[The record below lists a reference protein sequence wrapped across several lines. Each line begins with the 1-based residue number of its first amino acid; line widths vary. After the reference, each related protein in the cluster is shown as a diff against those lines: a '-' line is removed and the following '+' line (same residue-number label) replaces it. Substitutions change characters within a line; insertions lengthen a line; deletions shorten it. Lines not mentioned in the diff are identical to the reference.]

1 MEIRMCLCML
11 DGKKGLREERSGCP
25 CALARWKALKAWRGG
40 KHWQGRSQT
49 PKAIWEREREENLPN
64 FFSPSGRLCMWSNRR
79 PGVET
84 LSYSIWNV
92 HSTLLQTS
100 GKLAKGL
107 TSLFFQISVMF
118 YSFAAGIASCI
129 TFLFNFGEVY
139 YKMLLYSMWVMH
151 LLWLK
156 AKPAVIIRARNHIIH
171 KGDSVGCDRQLI
183 NIT

>member
-1 MEIRMCLCML
+1 MGRRGWER
-11 DGKKGLREERSGCP
+11 REVA
-25 CALARWKALKAWRGG
+25 ALAPWRDEKPSKPGEEENT
-40 KHWQGRSQT
+40 GRAEVKLPRPS
-49 PKAIWEREREENLPN
+49 ERERERGKSTKL
-64 FFSPSGRLCMWSNRR
+64 FSPSGRLCMWSNRR

-107 TSLFFQISVMF
+107 SSFFFQISVMF